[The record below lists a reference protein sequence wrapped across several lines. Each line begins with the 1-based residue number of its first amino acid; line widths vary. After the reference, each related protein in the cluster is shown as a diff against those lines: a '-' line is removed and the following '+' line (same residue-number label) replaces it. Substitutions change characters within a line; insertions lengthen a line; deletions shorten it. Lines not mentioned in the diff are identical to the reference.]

1 MNFLRLVFFSNLSI
15 MSASNSVQI
24 KQNTYISSISAGVLH
39 ATSGSINQQMT
50 TATAP
55 VPAKLKQYQHRTCAY
70 SKDDSQEP
78 SLDAPLGITIDHQ
91 GCGET
96 EHNGNHVRECKSKSS
111 GSGSKTLLWNFC
123 CVSIA
128 DCRSACG

>member
-1 MNFLRLVFFSNLSI
+1 MNFLRLIFFSNLSI
-15 MSASNSVQI
+15 MSVSTLVQFR
-24 KQNTYISSISAGVLH
+24 QNTYISSISAGVLQ

-55 VPAKLKQYQHRTCAY
+55 VPAKLKQCQHRTRAR
-70 SKDDSQEP
+70 SRDDSQEP
-78 SLDAPLGITIDHQ
+78 SPDAPLSITIDHQ
-91 GCGET
+91 RCGET